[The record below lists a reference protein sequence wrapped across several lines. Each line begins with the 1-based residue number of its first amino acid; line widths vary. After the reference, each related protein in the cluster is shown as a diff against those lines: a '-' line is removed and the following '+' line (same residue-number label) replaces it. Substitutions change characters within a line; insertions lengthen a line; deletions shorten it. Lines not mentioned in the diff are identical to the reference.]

1 MNKYSISQTAK
12 ILCLPKDTLRY
23 YDKIGLVKPQR
34 GKNKY
39 RYYTDMDLLLMQYVE
54 VMKSAGLSLKE
65 ISAILHDTLEH
76 TDESRKNVLDIL
88 KNRLKELRN
97 KILFYQEAELL
108 MTRTIQSLNIMSCPN
123 DMEQIDE
130 MIKALYARRVP
141 SKSDEK
147 RIEGKQNE
155 GYL

>member
-1 MNKYSISQTAK
+1 MSA
-12 ILCLPKDTLRY
+12 KDTLRY

-65 ISAILHDTLEH
+65 ISAILHDTLKH

-97 KILFYQEAELL
+97 KIRFYQEAELL

-130 MIKALYARRVP
+130 MIKSLYARRVP

-155 GYL
+155 